1 MIFTYFSQIPLF
13 KYDFIMSDPPWSFD
27 NWSKAGEHKNASAK
41 YDCMS
46 LDEIKAMQV
55 GSLAQPNCLLWLWA
69 TNPMLPQALEVMQA
83 WGFTFKTA
91 GTWAKM
97 SSTWD
102 KDKGPAKQ
110 SFGTGYL
117 LRSACEPF
125 LIGTIGKPKTERRT
139 RSCMMAIAR
148 EHSRKPDKAFIEAE
162 HLMPFATRL
171 ELFSRQERPK
181 WDVFGD
187 EVGKFE

>member
-1 MIFTYFSQIPLF
+1 MTAFSEFDQIPLF
-13 KYDFIMSDPPWSFD
+13 KYDFIMADPPWAYE
-27 NWSKAGEHKNASAK
+27 NWSKAGEGKNAAQK

-46 LDEIKAMQV
+46 LDDIKAMQV
-55 GSLAQPNCLLWLWA
+55 GSLMQPDSLLWLWA
-69 TNPMLPQALEVMQA
+69 TNPMLPQALEVMEA
-83 WGFTFKTA
+83 WGFVFKTA

-97 SSTWD
+97 TS
-102 KDKGPAKQ
+102 KGNQ
-110 SFGTGYL
+110 HFGTGYL

-125 LIGTIGKPKTERRT
+125 LIGTIGNPKTNRST
-139 RSCMMAIAR
+139 RSCVMAPVR

-171 ELFSRQERPK
+171 ELFSRQERDK
-181 WDVFGD
+181 WDVFGN